1 MSKDKTIKV
10 LIADDHH
17 VVRMGLIALV
27 KTDPEMEVVGEAE
40 DGMKAIQLYERHR
53 PDILLMDSRMPV
65 MNGVE
70 TTIKILEKFPKAC
83 ILMISAYD
91 GDADIQRAL
100 EAGVKGYV
108 LKQSAGDRLLPAIR
122 AVATGKKWLSRAV
135 AGELALRK
143 SYEQLTPRELDV
155 LKEISEGLANK
166 QIADSLNISEH
177 TVKDHVKNVLAKL
190 RVSDRTEA
198 VAVGVKR
205 GFIHL

>member
-1 MSKDKTIKV
+1 MSKEKTIKV
-10 LIADDHH
+10 LIADDHY
-17 VVRMGLIALV
+17 VVRMGLAAMV
-27 KTDPEMEVVGEAE
+27 KTESDMEVVGEAE
-40 DGMKAIQLYERHR
+40 DGREAIRLYERYQ

-65 MNGVE
+65 LNGVE
-70 TTIKILEKFPKAC
+70 TTIEILKKYPKARV
-83 ILMISAYD
+83 LMISAYD

-100 EAGVKGYV
+100 EAGVQGYV

-122 AVATGKKWLSRAV
+122 AVAAGKKWLSRAV

-155 LKEISEGLANK
+155 LKEISLGLANK
-166 QIADSLNISEH
+166 QIADSLGISEH